1 MKQKVKM
8 LKTQH
13 GVHDG
18 DIHPVA
24 FIEGEEYEI
33 GPNLLE
39 SFIDLGAVDMAH
51 EVEGAAEAKSQ
62 GNAPHNKAKA
72 AAPANKS
79 K

>member
-1 MKQKVKM
+1 MKQKVRM

-18 DIHPVA
+18 EIHPVA
-24 FIEGEEYEI
+24 FVEGEEYEI

-39 SFIDLGAVDMAH
+39 SFIDHGVVDMPG
-51 EVEGAAEAKSQ
+51 EKSQ
-62 GNAPHNKAKA
+62 GDAPHNKAKA
-72 AAPANKS
+72 AAPSNKA